1 MFEVFTFLLQLAGSV
16 AILFALFVLWHIV
29 REQKAPADTSNR
41 INKIRLLWFVLTREH
56 LFVDVFPWLAN
67 DELDNVTKQ

>member
-1 MFEVFTFLLQLAGSV
+1 MFGLFLFLLQVAGCIAV
-16 AILFALFVLWHIV
+16 LFALFVFFHVV
-29 REQKAPADTSNR
+29 RPQKAPADTSNR

-67 DELDNVTKQ
+67 DELKNVSK